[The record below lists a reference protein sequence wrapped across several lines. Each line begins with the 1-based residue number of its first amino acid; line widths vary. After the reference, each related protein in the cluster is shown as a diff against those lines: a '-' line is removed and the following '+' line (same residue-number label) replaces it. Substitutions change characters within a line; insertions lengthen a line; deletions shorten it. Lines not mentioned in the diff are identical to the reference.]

1 MDGERSGVRDDGGP
15 EASAGRDLDLR
26 REDVLLLLRGMQG
39 VVRSDSREVREVTS
53 SSGGDSPAKVY
64 ANTGSSRAVESGEA
78 PSLWS
83 RFTWSRALFAVLLLN
98 LVWTASLFVC
108 PATLPPGSTP
118 PNLVGGANLVD
129 HEGLWE
135 TFPLY
140 DRIIYTIGDA
150 QCHQLYYRSFW
161 LNGNQMPID
170 ERMTAMY
177 VFANLG
183 LLATIF
189 ARPSTST
196 GQVLLNALPEF
207 LRRRLAR
214 LGVDRAGALVIAFGL
229 IPMAVDG
236 FTQLFKVGGYEST
249 PLARVLTGGLAGFV
263 GGLLIGAML
272 VTIRA
277 FAIEIQQRYADLQ
290 ANALAPR

>member
-15 EASAGRDLDLR
+15 ETSAGRYLDLR
-26 REDVLLLLRGMQG
+26 REDVLLLLRRVQG
-39 VVRSDSREVREVTS
+39 VVRSDPVEVREVTS
-53 SSGGDSPAKVY
+53 SPGGDSPAKVY
-64 ANTGSSRAVESGEA
+64 ANQGASRAVESGEG

-98 LVWTASLFVC
+98 LVWTGSLFIC
-108 PATLPPGSTP
+108 PFTVPPGSFV
-118 PNLVGGANLVD
+118 NQVGGANLVD
-129 HEGLWE
+129 HEAIWE

-140 DRIIYTIGDA
+140 ARVVYTIGDA
-150 QCHQLYYRSFW
+150 QCHQLWYRSFL

-170 ERMTAMY
+170 QRMTSMY
-177 VFANLG
+177 LFANLG
-183 LLATIF
+183 LLAAIF

-196 GQVLLNALPEF
+196 GQVMLNALPEF
-207 LRRRLAR
+207 LRRRLWKF
-214 LGVDRAGALVIAFGL
+214 GPDRAGALVLALGL